1 MSDQIGKIDQEKFAA
16 LIRKRVAFATV
27 MTLVMLG
34 IYYGFILVLAF
45 DKELWSTKVG
55 EHMTLGIPVGLIVIL
70 SAWIMTGIYVS
81 WANKTY
87 DDSVRDIIH
96 GMRGR

>member
-1 MSDQIGKIDQEKFAA
+1 MSDHIAKIDQDKFRE
-16 LIRKRVAFATV
+16 LRRKRVVFATV

-34 IYYGFILVLAF
+34 IYYGFIFVLAF
-45 DKELWSTKVG
+45 SKEILSTKIG
-55 EHMTLGIPVGLIVIL
+55 THMTLGIPIGLIVIL
-70 SAWIMTGIYVS
+70 SAWVMTGIYVS

-96 GMRGR
+96 GMRER